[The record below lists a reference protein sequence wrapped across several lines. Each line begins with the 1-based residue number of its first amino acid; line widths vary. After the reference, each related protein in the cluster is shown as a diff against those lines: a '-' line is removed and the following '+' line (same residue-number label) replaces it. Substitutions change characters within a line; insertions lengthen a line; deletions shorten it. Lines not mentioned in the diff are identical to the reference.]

1 MNSKVLEI
9 GGVDCMQLAKAAGTP
24 LIVYDE
30 HKIETQLEAAINSFR
45 SEKFSTK
52 VVYASKAFSCK
63 AMYEKV
69 KEAGAC
75 LDVVSGGELYCAMQ
89 SGFPMENVYFHGNN
103 KSS

>member
-75 LDVVSGGELYCAMQ
+75 LDVVSGGTILRNAVRLPYGKRIFSWKQ
-89 SGFPMENVYFHGNN
+89 QIG
-103 KSS
+103 